1 MLGGAACPLRP
12 CSGGREDARRP
23 VTLYGEVSAE
33 RYSVRV
39 LQAVSALMVSDWRQY
54 LSIEPAPSGQ
64 TAQSKSPPA
73 KSIKHPGLTWNDH
86 LVMLLHVAAEIEH
99 GLMVQYLYAAY
110 SLGGPDVT
118 GDDRHALVRR
128 WQNNLITVAK
138 EEMGHLLTVQNILC
152 LLGAPINL
160 GREDYPWDI
169 PYYPFAFSLEK
180 LSRSSL
186 ACYVHAEMPPH
197 VIAMLKARPT
207 LPKSFREF
215 IAKDK
220 AEIDRLVKE
229 RAAGASIHFVAT
241 VYDEIIDILGNEN
254 LIPDSAFNED
264 SYGLQASWD
273 DWGRGYRPDPRLL
286 DAEGNLEAEPAHQ
299 RRANVIIMRAATRT
313 EALAALKAISGQG
326 EAVHLVAK
334 DKDKDEA
341 SHFERF
347 LRVFQEFPTDWVPTR
362 DIPANPTTRKSN
374 KVGTTYIASPEARAW
389 ATLSNYRYRILL
401 TCLAHSFRLARE
413 SRPGEPN
420 LRGVVMHRVFGEM
433 YNLKTIAGIMVQ
445 LESGPPFE
453 MPFSLRLPEDRK
465 STRLNSSHIQKSRM
479 PSSA

>member
-1 MLGGAACPLRP
+1 
-12 CSGGREDARRP
+12 
-23 VTLYGEVSAE
+23 
-33 RYSVRV
+33 
-39 LQAVSALMVSDWRQY
+39 MVSSWREH
-54 LSIEPAPSGQ
+54 LSLEPAPSGQ
-64 TAQSKSPPA
+64 NAQSTAAPA

-118 GDDRHALVRR
+118 GDDRHALVKR
-128 WQNNLITVAK
+128 WHDNLITVAK

-160 GREDYPWDI
+160 AREDYPWDV

-197 VIAMLKARPT
+197 VIAMLKARPA
-207 LPKSFREF
+207 LPKNLEHF

-220 AEIDRLVKE
+220 AEINRLVKE

-241 VYDEIIDILGNEN
+241 IYDEIIDILGNEN
-254 LIPDSAFNED
+254 LLPDSAFNED

-273 DWGRGYRPDPRLL
+273 DWGRGYRPDPHLL
-286 DAEGNLEAEPAHQ
+286 DAGGNLAQEPAQQ
-299 RRANVIIMRAATRT
+299 RQANVIIMRAATRT

-326 EAVHLVAK
+326 EAVHLDVK
-334 DKDKDEA
+334 DTGEP

-347 LRVFQEFPTDWVPTR
+347 LQIFQEFPAAGDWVPTR

-374 KVGTTYIASPEARAW
+374 KAGTSYIAPPEARAW

-401 TCLAHSFRLARE
+401 TCLAHSFHLARQ

-420 LRGVVMHRVFGEM
+420 LRGVIMHRVFGEM
-433 YNLKTIAGIMVQ
+433 YNLKTIAGILVQ
-445 LESGPPFE
+445 HKSGSPFE
-453 MPFSLRLPEDRK
+453 MPFSLRLPYTSADIWRLHRELLAGSLDVAAILAETATGEGRNYLMALTDLDRRAIDWID
-465 STRLNSSHIQKSRM
+465 SMASGIDNAARGRT
-479 PSSA
+479 